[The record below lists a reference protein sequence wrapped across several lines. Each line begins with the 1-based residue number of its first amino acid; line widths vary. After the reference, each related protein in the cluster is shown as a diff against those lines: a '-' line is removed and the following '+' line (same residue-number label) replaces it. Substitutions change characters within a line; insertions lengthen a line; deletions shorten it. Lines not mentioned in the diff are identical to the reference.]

1 MLNQGLYPESLNL
14 KQAGLHGFRRG
25 CNRRWELARIVPVVL
40 RQQMGHTDERMTRL
54 YSGEIPIE
62 DVQRGI
68 GIFPQDWQE
77 DCSFGKY
84 GK

>member
-1 MLNQGLYPESLNL
+1 
-14 KQAGLHGFRRG
+14 
-25 CNRRWELARIVPVVL
+25 
-40 RQQMGHTDERMTRL
+40 MGHTDERMTRL

-84 GK
+84 GNEAAA